1 MSDSPESKKNSG
13 LYEERRVYG
22 SRKEMDK
29 LNSGEKPRQKKKGG
43 MPSQTG
49 IYALIAVGVFVIAIT
64 VGLAGLFKKPA
75 KKPTVRPDNKTVE
88 EPEVTVREFSAVVLG
103 TDTENRTITVFDV
116 REDREF
122 SVNYD
127 GTTVFRGKEGTI
139 ITAGVLKE
147 GDLLHFTCKAKDPKK
162 LAEVG
167 WSKDIWEKTMVDAPE
182 IYSDEN
188 SIDIRGKKYYYS
200 PDLCVMDN
208 GVKKSIEDLVPAADR
223 YTIRGEGTTI
233 LEMIVTIGHGTL
245 QLINYESFENG
256 LILIGDRYYLDI
268 CDPATYTVREGT
280 YEVKASMGRKEAS
293 QTIEIKRNET
303 VIFDLLPYGE

>member
-1 MSDSPESKKNSG
+1 MSDSGEPKKNTG

-29 LNSGEKPRQKKKGG
+29 LNSEEKPRPKKKDG
-43 MPSQTG
+43 MSSRTG

-64 VGLAGLFKKPA
+64 IGVAGLFKKPA
-75 KKPTVRPDNKTVE
+75 EKPAVKPGNKTVE
-88 EPEVTVREFSAVVLG
+88 EPEPVAREFSAVVLD

-116 REDREF
+116 HEDREF

-139 ITAGVLKE
+139 ITAAVLKK
-147 GDLLHFTCKAKDPKK
+147 GDLLHFTCKAKDPEK
-162 LAEVG
+162 LAEAG
-167 WSKDIWEKTMVDAPE
+167 WSKDIWEKTMIDAPE
-182 IYSDEN
+182 IYADEN

-200 PDLCVMDN
+200 PDLCIMDN
-208 GVKKSIEDLVPAADR
+208 GVKKSLEDLVPAADR
-223 YTIRGEGTTI
+223 YTIRGEGTTV

-245 QLINYESFENG
+245 QLANYESFENG

-280 YEVKASMGRKEAS
+280 YTVKASYGRKEAS

-303 VIFDLLPYGE
+303 VIFDLLPYGD